1 MRRHGKAEDKV
12 YQFVCNNPGTNSYQI
27 SKKLKMSGG
36 NVRNALNNLH
46 KKGLI
51 FFKFERKSYKIEKKC
66 FAVKLLNLLPKTLKK
81 EIKSL
86 AAKVNS

>member
-12 YQFVCNNPGTNSYQI
+12 YQFVCKNPGTNSYQI

-36 NVRNALNNLH
+36 NVRNALANLH

-51 FFKFERKSYKIEKKC
+51 FFKFERKSYKVEKRC
-66 FAVKLLNLLPKTLKK
+66 FAVRLAQLLPKGLKK
-81 EIKSL
+81 EIKNVL
-86 AAKVNS
+86 KV